1 MEAALAADCLSEQQE
16 GQKVDAFRQPG
27 QIDTEKPKAPT
38 ELDILRATLAAKKA
52 ANEARNQE
60 HADVAELE
68 NLKREI
74 AIEEKRAEAYA
85 SGLLEEQLLECEWPG
100 MGKCLA
106 RTPRDDMYR
115 EFAHKSGMLKG
126 DLVNDIAIHER
137 IAGLCMLVPEGKEF
151 LALARKRNP
160 HAPVQ
165 FGSAMIKRMQGRLQ
179 DEGK

>member
-1 MEAALAADCLSEQQE
+1 MNAYRE
-16 GQKVDAFRQPG
+16 PG
-27 QIDTEKPKAPT
+27 QVDTEQPKLPS
-38 ELDILRATLAAKKA
+38 ELDILRATLAAKRA
-52 ANEARNQE
+52 ANEAHNQE
-60 HADVAELE
+60 RADADESE
-68 NLKREI
+68 QLKRAI

-100 MGKCLA
+100 IGKCLA

-115 EFAHKSGMLKG
+115 EFAHQSGMLKG
-126 DLVNDIAIHER
+126 DLVNNIAIHER
-137 IAGLCMLVPEGKEF
+137 IAGLCMLVPEGKDF
-151 LALARKRNP
+151 LVLAKKRNP